1 MNQAKIKKVKSG
13 VGSTSKSWS
22 LNDPELQRKKRVAGY
37 KAYVVEGKMKGSFRK
52 SFKWIKRIKGKPEGS
67 FGNALSHLSG
77 LVVLDMSSRYGLLKE
92 KRFASAEPRYVPR
105 RTRLGG
111 LGPL

>member
-1 MNQAKIKKVKSG
+1 MLQRQLRRVISLAPANEAKIKKVKSG

-52 SFKWIKRIKGKPEGS
+52 SFKWIKRKKKKKEEEEEGAA
-67 FGNALSHLSG
+67 GRAQ
-77 LVVLDMSSRYGLLKE
+77 RE
-92 KRFASAEPRYVPR
+92 RERER
-105 RTRLGG
+105 RRERMN
-111 LGPL
+111 